1 MIKKIAILSLALLLP
16 LTIEAQKKKKRVVK
30 KPPVVVVEEP
40 QEDPRITN
48 MREMTQQ
55 IIIIDSIVADK
66 DQFLAHYRLS
76 SETGSLMTT
85 SQFFGKPLG
94 GYAFLNE
101 MGNKVYF
108 SKPDSDNL
116 LKLYTSDKLGNN
128 WSDASRLQGLD
139 EGISEASYPFML
151 NDGITL
157 YFAAKGDES
166 IGGYDIFF
174 TRYDSRNGSFLKPE
188 NIGMPFN
195 SEANDYM
202 YAADEESGIGYFVS
216 DRRQPE
222 DKVCVYI
229 FIPSEIRKTYDPAI
243 YTEQQIRDF
252 ANITRIAD
260 TWGKGTERKAALTRL
275 KNIGKSP
282 SGAQSHSSATG
293 TNQLLVIIDALTYS
307 KASDFKS
314 KNAAA
319 LYTKLVNARNQLNM
333 LNTELEHARD
343 DYAKASATERPGLSK
358 EILKAEKE
366 VLQLNERIRSLE
378 KEARNTE
385 IKVINNKQ

>member
-1 MIKKIAILSLALLLP
+1 MMIKKIAILSLALLLP

-30 KPPVVVVEEP
+30 KPVVEVVEEP

-55 IIIIDSIVADK
+55 IIIIDSIVTDK
-66 DQFLAHYRLS
+66 EQFLSHYRFS
-76 SETGSLMTT
+76 SETGSLTTT

-108 SKPDSDNL
+108 SKPDTDYRL
-116 LKLYTSDKLGNN
+116 RLFTSDKLGNS
-128 WSDASRLQGLD
+128 WSEAVRLQGLD

-174 TRYDSRNGSFLKPE
+174 TRYDSRSGRFLKPE

-222 DKVCVYI
+222 GKVCVYI
-229 FIPSEIRKTYDPAI
+229 FILPETRRSYDPSK
-243 YTEQQIRDF
+243 YTEQQIRDQ
-252 ANITRIAD
+252 ADIVSIAD
-260 TWGKGTERKAALTRL
+260 TWGNGSERRAALARM
-275 KNIGKSP
+275 KAIGTTNSQP
-282 SGAQSHSSATG
+282 VADNTSATNTAIVINDRLTYTSVRDFQSPTAANHYREWLKARERQAAIETDLEKSRERYARSNEDG
-293 TNQLLVIIDALTYS
+293 RRLLREVILHNEAQLLLLNDA
-307 KASDFKS
+307 
-314 KNAAA
+314 
-319 LYTKLVNARNQLNM
+319 
-333 LNTELEHARD
+333 
-343 DYAKASATERPGLSK
+343 
-358 EILKAEKE
+358 
-366 VLQLNERIRSLE
+366 IRSLE
-378 KEARNTE
+378 KQIRNE
-385 IKVINNKQ
+385 ENNK